1 MKRETLMRA
10 RGPRVVG
17 GGRRGGDQA
26 ARLAIFAMVARLQPV
41 AACMELLRPTMRYAA
56 VWRETLHPGSLPI
69 YDRRP
74 NRQAVVSGDQAGPE
88 SGPKSTPAN
97 RPAMKPAVIKSSG
110 VRTASTKAAV
120 ETTTKAATHA
130 AVHAP
135 TATAPTA
142 RRHNVGCK
150 HSKRRSRQQRDRDFT
165 EHD

>member
-1 MKRETLMRA
+1 
-10 RGPRVVG
+10 
-17 GGRRGGDQA
+17 
-26 ARLAIFAMVARLQPV
+26 
-41 AACMELLRPTMRYAA
+41 MRYAA

-74 NRQAVVSGDQAGPE
+74 DRQAVGSGDQAGPESVLE

-97 RPAMKPAVIKSSG
+97 RRAMKPAVIKSSG

-130 AVHAP
+130 AVHAA